1 MSTNSSLSSKDSSSW
16 VIQIRSF
23 FKERELEEEEDDDIG
38 NTTNVC
44 VYNVPKSLRAFKPNA
59 YSPHIIALGPYH
71 HWRED
76 LYVMERY
83 KLLCSKRVQKD
94 FMNNLKFEDLVK
106 KLVKKEHQIRGC
118 YNKYLDMDGE
128 TIAWMMAIDGLFLLE
143 FLHVYVNKSNDL
155 ASSSRI
161 SFLLNSMGKKLA
173 YISILNDILML
184 ENQIPIFVLK
194 KILRIQCSSSDLA
207 GNLLPSVLM
216 GACKELSPLAIN
228 ENYPISEVI
237 KCSHLLDLLYHLIIP
252 RMEQGDEEEIS
263 EEAHLSKKPNDE
275 ELDFGEDKEVF
286 TKTWAIASKL
296 AAMKKFKD
304 VLISAKPFKLLAK
317 FPLKIISKLPIISA
331 LSPVLE
337 SLILGS
343 GKNSG
348 KREGGAAEAPCVEQI
363 AIPSVTKLNDA
374 GVQFC
379 PTNGDIST
387 IRFDKKLLKFYL
399 PVVHVDG
406 NTDVLMRNLVAYE
419 ASSTSGPL
427 VLARYTELMNGIVDT
442 AKDAGILRKSNIIIS
457 RLGSNAEVAD
467 LWNGMTKA
475 IRLTKVPF
483 IDTAVEDANAYYN
496 NTLRRKFHKIMKR
509 YVYNSWRILIVL
521 ATLLLLGLMV
531 LQSFCSVYNCP
542 RLLNLTDDA
551 ITPTPTN

>member
-1 MSTNSSLSSKDSSSW
+1 
-16 VIQIRSF
+16 
-23 FKERELEEEEDDDIG
+23 
-38 NTTNVC
+38 
-44 VYNVPKSLRAFKPNA
+44 
-59 YSPHIIALGPYH
+59 
-71 HWRED
+71 
-76 LYVMERY
+76 MERY

-106 KLVKKEHQIRGC
+106 KLMKKEHQIRGC
-118 YNKYLDMDGE
+118 YNKYIDMDGE

-161 SFLLNSMGKKLA
+161 SFLVNSMGKKLA

-194 KILRIQCSSSDLA
+194 KILRIQCSSSDVA

-237 KCSHLLDLLYHLIIP
+237 KCSHLLDLLYHLIVP
-252 RMEQGDEEEIS
+252 KMEQDEEEGIT
-263 EEAHLSKKPNDE
+263 EEANLYKKPNNE
-275 ELDFGEDKEVF
+275 ELNFGEDKEVF

-296 AAMKKFKD
+296 AAMKKFKE
-304 VLISAKPFKLLAK
+304 VLSAKPIKLLAK
-317 FPLKIISKLPIISA
+317 FPLTVISKLPIVSA

-337 SLILGS
+337 SLFLGS
-343 GKNSG
+343 GKETS
-348 KREGGAAEAPCVEQI
+348 KREGGSLQKNDAEVLCVEQI

-467 LWNGMTKA
+467 LWNGMTKD
-475 IRLTKVPF
+475 IRLTTVPF
-483 IDTAVEDANAYYN
+483 IDKAVEDANAYYN
-496 NTLRRKFHKIMKR
+496 NTFKRKFHKIMKR

-542 RLLNLTDDA
+542 RLLNLGDDA
-551 ITPTPTN
+551 VNTTTTD